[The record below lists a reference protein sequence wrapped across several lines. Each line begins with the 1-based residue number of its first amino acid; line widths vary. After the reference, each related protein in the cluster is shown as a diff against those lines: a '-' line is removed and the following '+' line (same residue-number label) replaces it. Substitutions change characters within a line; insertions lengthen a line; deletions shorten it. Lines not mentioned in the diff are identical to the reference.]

1 MGVFYSNILVEL
13 FPFLF
18 EKQFL
23 GLFSWRGKKIPLFNF
38 LDLLVCR
45 RVSSPTF
52 YEKITFGRKEGG
64 KNFPVDFFIFLFQL
78 HLLQSKRQKMRGG

>member
-1 MGVFYSNILVEL
+1 MARE
-13 FPFLF
+13 
-18 EKQFL
+18 
-23 GLFSWRGKKIPLFNF
+23 KIPLFNF

-78 HLLQSKRQKMRGG
+78 HLLQSKRQKMGGGDSTVVSVCASEPSCRDSNPGVPDNL